1 MNFKLIFKIS
11 VLVFAL
17 VLVVAGRKFFMSTE
31 FHKNANDVFAT
42 DAKPFQWCSPERKIF
57 IWLDA
62 NLAIQFKNK
71 PQEELAKSFCL
82 SLAETIQGVDLKSI
96 QWAPIAESVDS
107 EGQKVVLE
115 WNKENKLY
123 RADGLPFKSSSL
135 SREINP

>member
-17 VLVVAGRKFFMSTE
+17 VLVVAGRRFFKSAD
-31 FHKNANDVFAT
+31 FQKNANEIFAVEG
-42 DAKPFQWCSPERKIF
+42 KPFQWCSPERKTFMWI
-57 IWLDA
+57 DT
-62 NLAIQFKNK
+62 NLASRFKNQ
-71 PQEELAKSFCL
+71 PPEAIAKKYCL
-82 SLAETIQGVDLKSI
+82 ILAESIQGVDLSTI
-96 QWAPIAESVDS
+96 SWTPIAQSVDS

-115 WNKENKLY
+115 WNKEKKLY